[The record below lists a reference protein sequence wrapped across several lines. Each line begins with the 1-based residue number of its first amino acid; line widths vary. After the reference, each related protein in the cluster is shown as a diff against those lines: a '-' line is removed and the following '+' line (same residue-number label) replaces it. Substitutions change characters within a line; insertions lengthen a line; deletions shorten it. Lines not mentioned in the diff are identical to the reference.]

1 MELSDVLNR
10 KSSPVWDVIS
20 FVEILLIS
28 LLNLL
33 FKFNL
38 RTSENVLKFQEE
50 INSLGIISSVK
61 NFSILDHEI
70 GVQNHFCKA
79 EINSCRRG
87 ALT

>member
-1 MELSDVLNR
+1 MELSYVLNR

-28 LLNLL
+28 FLNLL
-33 FKFNL
+33 FKYNL
-38 RTSENVLKFQEE
+38 EISENVLKFQEE

-61 NFSILDHEI
+61 IFSIFDYEI
-70 GVQNHFCKA
+70 GGQNHFCKA

-87 ALT
+87 VLT